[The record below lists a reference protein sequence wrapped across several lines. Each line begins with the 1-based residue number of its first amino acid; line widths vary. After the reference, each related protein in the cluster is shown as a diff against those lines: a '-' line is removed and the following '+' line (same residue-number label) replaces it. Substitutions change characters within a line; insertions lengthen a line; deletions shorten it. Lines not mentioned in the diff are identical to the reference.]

1 MRPLHR
7 QAIRY
12 GFAATAALGA
22 VGCSAAIPFL
32 MARPFAA
39 SVFVTVL
46 VAFLAG
52 FGPAIFSTLFSALLV
67 PGWAMLASGSSHF
80 PLRGFQF
87 FAFFAYSALIAALAL
102 YRIRA
107 DAARDAARDEAA
119 EAIAASERR
128 LQLALRAAHAG
139 VWETDV
145 ITGAGFWA
153 SSAPLVL
160 ATVDGGRSLNW
171 LQLVH
176 PEDRDWLYASY
187 LAACEQPT
195 REWSAECRILQS
207 DGTIRWIATRGEF
220 LSGPDGHTKLLGV
233 AQDITDRKAGEER
246 LRRSEKLAAAGRLA
260 STIAH
265 EINNPLEAIHNL
277 VFLARAHATHP
288 EQKRYL
294 DLAQQELNRVG
305 HIARQTLG
313 FYRESVTPTRFKVA
327 QVVDGV
333 LRLYDRR
340 IASRAIQVLTEGDEH
355 AELTAQQGEF
365 TQVLSNLILN
375 AIEVLPSG
383 GRLRLRW
390 KRVGQRIWLSVGDTG
405 TGISAETKK
414 RLFQPF
420 FTTKEHV
427 GTGLGLF
434 VSKGIVE
441 KNGGTLRVRSRTGR
455 NSGTVFT
462 LSLPVVE
469 NQPAAERDG
478 QKLQTELA

>member
-1 MRPLHR
+1 
-7 QAIRY
+7 
-12 GFAATAALGA
+12 
-22 VGCSAAIPFL
+22 V
-32 MARPFAA
+32 
-39 SVFVTVL
+39 VL

-52 FGPAIFSTLFSALLV
+52 FGPAMCSALCSPLLLQ
-67 PGWAMLASGSSHF
+67 GWKLAFGSHSLSPSGI
-80 PLRGFQF
+80 QF
-87 FAFFAYSALIAALAL
+87 FAYFVYSALIAALAL
-102 YRIRA
+102 YRSRA
-107 DAARDAARDEAA
+107 DAARDAAREEA
-119 EAIAASERR
+119 AASEHR
-128 LQLALRAAHAG
+128 LQLALRAARAG

-145 ITGAGFWA
+145 ANGAGFWA
-153 SSAPLVL
+153 SSASP
-160 ATVDGGRSLNW
+160 SLPAPEGEAGSNW

-176 PEDRDWLYASY
+176 PEDQDWLYASY
-187 LAACEQPT
+187 LAACEQPS
-195 REWSAECRILQS
+195 REWSAECRILRP

-233 AQDITDRKAGEER
+233 AQDITDRKASEER

-260 STIAH
+260 TTIAH

-277 VFLARAHATHP
+277 VFLARAHATHA
-288 EQKRYL
+288 EQQRYL

-313 FYRESVTPTRFKVA
+313 FYRESMTPTRFKVA
-327 QVVDGV
+327 QVVEGV

-340 IASRAIQVLTEGDEH
+340 IASRAIQVLTEGDAH
-355 AELTAQQGEF
+355 AELSAQQGEF

-390 KRVGQRIWLSVGDTG
+390 KHVGQQLWLSVGDTG
-405 TGISAETKK
+405 AGISLETQK

-420 FTTKEHV
+420 FTTKELV

-441 KNGGTLRVRSRTGR
+441 KNGGTLRVRSRTGH

-462 LSLPVVE
+462 LSLPAVE
-469 NQPAAERDG
+469 GSQPSGERG
-478 QKLQTELA
+478 QPPHPEMA